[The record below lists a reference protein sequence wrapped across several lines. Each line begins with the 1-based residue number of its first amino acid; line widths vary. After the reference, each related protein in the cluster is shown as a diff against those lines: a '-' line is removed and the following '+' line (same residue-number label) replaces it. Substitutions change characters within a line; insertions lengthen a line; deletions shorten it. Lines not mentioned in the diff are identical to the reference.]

1 MALFGSTSETVR
13 GSTESHLTRPGMEPA
28 ILGLPGT
35 CRGRK
40 LGDKPT
46 VDIGSTSIFMQSPI
60 SFAWLRT
67 RPVRRPHWISNP
79 YSRTDKSEAAADGR
93 TSESAP
99 SFRLGVLLLLPQ
111 LDARIRGRRE
121 DPIIFWT
128 SAHDRQHA
136 QCRTEANF
144 TRLSGTRRHRTNH
157 DGMDERACPY
167 TGKRELAHTAVA
179 TYVRC

>member
-99 SFRLGVLLLLPQ
+99 SFRLGVLLLLPNSM
-111 LDARIRGRRE
+111 LV
-121 DPIIFWT
+121 
-128 SAHDRQHA
+128 SAA
-136 QCRTEANF
+136 
-144 TRLSGTRRHRTNH
+144 
-157 DGMDERACPY
+157 DERIGRSAEGTLVWIIDLVGY
-167 TGKRELAHTAVA
+167 SWRAEVA
-179 TYVRC
+179 GCGPGAKYGNVSWTPSRQAD